1 MRKRKVAMPH
11 DGGATFIKSKT
22 KQKKCCVGECPRTLS
37 RVEKPSLLE
46 LEMHPAVS
54 LPLRP
59 VLAPAAHPAVNW
71 PQPAKRSYPYGWQ
84 AAAKRR
90 GTRTKKKK
98 KNEGALLS
106 SVQNRE
112 DYAFYFKLE
121 SAAHPPVLQ
130 QVSRSLV
137 LPLPPA
143 GALLYRTA
151 SQSSSQPAS
160 SCHLQRLLHL

>member
-1 MRKRKVAMPH
+1 MAVPRLL
-11 DGGATFIKSKT
+11 KSKT
-22 KQKKCCVGECPRTLS
+22 KQKKSVVGECPRTLS
-37 RVEKPSLLE
+37 RAEKPSLLE

-54 LPLRP
+54 LAMRP
-59 VLAPAAHPAVNW
+59 VLVPAAHPAVNW

-90 GTRTKKKK
+90 GTRTKKKI
-98 KNEGALLS
+98 EGALLS

-143 GALLYRTA
+143 GALLSRTA

-160 SCHLQRLLHL
+160 SCHPQRLLHL